1 MRVKELR
8 AELQSYGI
16 STKSF
21 FEKSELVEAVV
32 KARKEGA
39 TAVGGADAGSSS
51 SASSGGGDS
60 GSSTASSSS
69 SSSSSS
75 STGSSRATQLAKEIE
90 KCKSMKVSEL
100 KSELASYGISTKSF
114 FEKSEFV
121 RACAEAR
128 VDGSSRKSAGGGGG
142 ASGVQQEEYDPSY
155 RDVAMKKMSPEQVAQ
170 MGQGFGGG
178 GFGASK
184 TSTIDIRLG

>member
-32 KARKEGA
+32 EARKDSATPTGA
-39 TAVGGADAGSSS
+39 GGADADSSSSTSSDGGGGGSSS
-51 SASSGGGDS
+51 
-60 GSSTASSSS
+60 SSTASSSS
-69 SSSSSS
+69 SSST
-75 STGSSRATQLAKEIE
+75 TGSRVTQLAKEIE
-90 KCKSMKVSEL
+90 KCNSMKVSEL
-100 KSELASYGISTKSF
+100 RSELASYGISTKSF

-128 VDGSSRKSAGGGGG
+128 VEGSRGNGGGGDWG
-142 ASGVQQEEYDPSY
+142 DKQEEYDPSY
-155 RDVAMKKMSPEQVAQ
+155 RDVVMQKMGRDEATQ
-170 MGQGFGGG
+170 MGFGGG
-178 GFGASK
+178 GFGAGK

>member
-32 KARKEGA
+32 EARKDSATPTGA
-39 TAVGGADAGSSS
+39 GGADADSSSSTSSDGGGGGSSS
-51 SASSGGGDS
+51 
-60 GSSTASSSS
+60 SSTASSSS
-69 SSSSSS
+69 SSST
-75 STGSSRATQLAKEIE
+75 TGSRVTQLAKEIE
-90 KCKSMKVSEL
+90 KCNSMKVSEL
-100 KSELASYGISTKSF
+100 RSELASYGISTKSF

-128 VDGSSRKSAGGGGG
+128 VDGSRGNGGGGDWG
-142 ASGVQQEEYDPSY
+142 DKQEEYDPSY
-155 RDVAMKKMSPEQVAQ
+155 RDVVMQKMGRDEATQ
-170 MGQGFGGG
+170 MGFGGG
-178 GFGASK
+178 GFGAGK